1 MKFKDFMHSFQHLMS
16 ACPQEELD
24 PKGRYLIISDLHLG
38 DGSPRDDL
46 EPNRELLETAL
57 EKWYLENDYTL
68 ILNGDIEDINKFELK
83 KIRRAWPR
91 FFAIVNSFAQAG
103 RLRKIVGNHDLGL
116 IKEKD
121 YPYPLAHGLV
131 LQNDQQRLFIF
142 HGHQASRFFIKYDYV
157 SEFIVRYLA
166 KPLRIRNSGISK
178 DSRKQFA
185 TERRIYR
192 AARHLGIVAISGHT
206 HRPLFESLSK
216 YDSLRW
222 SLEEL
227 LREYPLADAQ
237 ERQRIVDLV
246 AVYRQELER
255 LTKKEVK
262 RDASRSLYGSGPLLV
277 PCLFNSG
284 CATGKTGIS
293 ALEIER
299 GTISL
304 VHWARKG
311 QTRTYIEREAVF
323 KETVA
328 GSFAR
333 YTLKTDKLDQVFA
346 RIELLSGRIT
356 PIGDYALDER
366 QGPAATA
373 I

>member
-1 MKFKDFMHSFQHLMS
+1 MKFQDFMHSFQHLMS
-16 ACPQEELD
+16 ACPQEDLD
-24 PKGRYLIISDLHLG
+24 PNARYLILSDLHLG
-38 DGSPRDDL
+38 DGGPRDDL
-46 EPNRELLETAL
+46 EPNRELLETTL
-57 EKWYLENDYTL
+57 EKWYLENGYTL

-91 FFAIVNSFAQAG
+91 FFAVVSAFAQAG

-116 IKEKD
+116 IKERD
-121 YPYPLAHGLV
+121 YPYALSHGLV
-131 LQNDQQRLFIF
+131 LKQRDQRLFLF

-192 AARHLGIVAISGHT
+192 AARKLGIVAISGHT

-227 LREYPLADAQ
+227 LREYAIADAQ
-237 ERQRIVDLV
+237 RRRQIVNLV
-246 AVYRQELER
+246 NIYRQELER
-255 LTKKEVK
+255 LTKKDLKKDV
-262 RDASRSLYGSGPLLV
+262 SRSLYGTGPLLV

-299 GTISL
+299 GNISL
-304 VHWARKG
+304 VHWAKAG
-311 QTRTYIEREAVF
+311 HSKTYIEREAVL
-323 KETVA
+323 KDTVE
-328 GSFAR
+328 GKFSR
-333 YTLKTDKLDQVFA
+333 YTLKTDSLDHIFT
-346 RIELLSGRIT
+346 RIELLSGQIT
-356 PIGDYALDER
+356 PIGVYREEEEGADAV
-366 QGPAATA
+366 AA